1 MGLSASQMR
10 YLSLTARCS
19 NVEYQGQQVNQART
33 ELANQLGDLYNQLY
47 NLKPPVAP
55 SVYEYVL
62 DPPTQ
67 PIFDWNL
74 DDSFNSNSVNR
85 NFVLYYS
92 CNRPNFANF
101 NIPIYTVST
110 DANGKKTYTDEDGNA
125 TNTEPGI
132 YATVEKGKTSDESNV
147 GFYKIHTNENA
158 YFTYN
163 QNSFMF
169 ENKAGDETP
178 LPQYAQAYNAAMACY
193 KTYSDPNITTYYAE
207 DADLSKINSEILSER
222 PEPIGYSHTSSK
234 SANEAQYAAAMAEYK
249 KAEEEY
255 QLAIDQI
262 NAKTEQIHES
272 DKKLELQLKKLETE
286 RTAITTELESVKKVI
301 DKNIENTYKSFNA

>member
-47 NLKPPVAP
+47 NLKPPVSP
-55 SVYEYVL
+55 SVYEYIL

-67 PIFDWNL
+67 PTFDWKL
-74 DDSFNSNSVNR
+74 DDSFNSSSVNR

-92 CNRPNFANF
+92 ANRPNFADF
-101 NIPIYTVST
+101 NIPVYSVST
-110 DANGKKTYTDEDGNA
+110 DSSGKKTYTDESGNA
-125 TNTEPGI
+125 ASEEPAL
-132 YATVEKGKTSDESNV
+132 YATVEKGKTSSGEEVS
-147 GFYKIHTNENA
+147 FYKLHTGENA

-163 QNSFMF
+163 QNTFMF
-169 ENKAGDETP
+169 ENKEGDETP
-178 LPQYAQAYNAAMACY
+178 LPQHVQAYNSAMACY
-193 KTYSDPNITTYYAE
+193 KTYSDPNVTTYYAE
-207 DADLSKINSEILSER
+207 DADLSKINSEVLSER
-222 PEPIGYSHTSSK
+222 PEVVGYGHTSTVS
-234 SANEAQYAAAMAEYK
+234 SNDAQYAAAMAEYK

-255 QLAIDQI
+255 QLALDQI